1 MMDEHAYAGDD
12 HCPGC
17 YDFMNDTHADR
28 RDTQRLVR
36 KVLDNRRSVFLVE
49 RLSREPQRR
58 RTIRRRK
65 GV

>member
-1 MMDEHAYAGDD
+1 MGERDDEQADPEPD
-12 HCPGC
+12 L
-17 YDFMNDTHADR
+17 HADGRDFR
-28 RDTQRLVR
+28 RR
-36 KVLDNRRSVFLVE
+36 KRKILDNRRSVFLAE